1 MASRNVFLTE
11 RGYGSQRSGNATVIC
26 GSEGQMLNL
35 RLLTLPNKSIGGEL
49 VIVPL
54 SERKDGSKSY
64 INSQELVYEISLN
77 RKGSGGTFRIREIDA
92 NSMSVKIMESGF
104 IIQNSDGNV
113 RFVDSDGMPS
123 SETANELIQGKLWNA
138 FSAAFKRS
146 TLEKPNG
153 LSYGKIAPD
162 GEHQERSWFKKE
174 QEKEKVPVIK

>member
-1 MASRNVFLTE
+1 MASKNVFLTE
-11 RGYGSQRSGNATVIC
+11 RGYGSQRSGNATIIC

-49 VIVPL
+49 IIVPL

-92 NSMSVKIMESGF
+92 YTMSVKIMESGF

-123 SETANELIQGKLWNA
+123 SETANQLVQGKLWDA

-146 TLEKPNG
+146 TTEKPNG
-153 LSYGKIAPD
+153 LFYGKIAAD
-162 GEHQERSWFKKE
+162 GEHQERFWFKKK
-174 QEKEKVPVIK
+174 QEAPITK